1 MANERIVKELTTRG
15 GAHGISG
22 GSIDNLDNYTD
33 EVVNK
38 CIEVVSRVLKDKP
51 KLRNR
56 VVNAI
61 KNYFAG

>member
-1 MANERIVKELTTRG
+1 MANERIVRELTTRS
-15 GAHGISG
+15 GAHGIAG
-22 GSIDNLDNYTD
+22 GSIDNLDDYTD
-33 EVVNK
+33 EVVNR